1 MADRSAPAELT
12 TLAASS
18 NRPLLSALSRWWAPT
33 GATPAVDPE
42 LGYES
47 AHPWTLG
54 EDAATERG
62 SSTY

>member
-12 TLAASS
+12 TLAAAP
-18 NRPLLSALSRWWAPT
+18 NRPLLSALSRWWSPAGTAPV
-33 GATPAVDPE
+33 ADPE

-54 EDAATERG
+54 EDTAAEGG
-62 SSTY
+62 SPY

>member
-18 NRPLLSALSRWWAPT
+18 NRPLLSALSRWWSSEN
-33 GATPAVDPE
+33 ATSAADPE

-54 EDAATERG
+54 EDATIERG